1 MKKGW
6 RTLLVALLTALFGAL
21 EAFDFTNLITG
32 DNAPFIVSVLG
43 IVFAWL
49 RKVTNTALGQSN

>member
-6 RTLLVALLTALFGAL
+6 RTLIVAIIVAIFGVL
-21 EAFDFTNLITG
+21 ESFDFTHVISG
-32 DNAPFIVSVLG
+32 DNAPWIISLLG

-49 RKVTNTALGQSN
+49 RKITTTALGEK